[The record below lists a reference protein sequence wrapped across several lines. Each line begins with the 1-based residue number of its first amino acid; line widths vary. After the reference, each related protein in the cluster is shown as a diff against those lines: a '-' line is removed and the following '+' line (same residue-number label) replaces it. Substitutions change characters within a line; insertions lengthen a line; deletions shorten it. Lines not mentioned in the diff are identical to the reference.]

1 MKGTNLGEFEELV
14 LLTVVVLQDEA
25 YSIAITD
32 EINRITGRKVAF
44 GVVHSA
50 LNRLEKK
57 GLADSRMG
65 ASTKVRGGRRK
76 RLFTISTAG
85 KAALVKAR
93 DQRTELWKLIPEAAF
108 KNI

>member
-14 LLTVVVLQDEA
+14 LLTVVVLQEKA

-65 ASTKVRGGRRK
+65 ASTSVRGGRRK
-76 RLFTISTAG
+76 RLFTISVAG
-85 KAALVKAR
+85 KAALLKAR
-93 DQRTELWKLIPEAAF
+93 DQRAALWKLVPETAF